1 MIDNSKSQCSS
12 AEDLIALLIDN
23 EGDPDDIRSLQR
35 HVDTCNRCTSVV
47 REFKATSEI
56 VRKKRLVP
64 VYLSASFT
72 TDVMDRLPN
81 SGLAEVLDDI
91 MGLSRRVVIAGT
103 MFVLV
108 LFAIMFFPEDIPID
122 SITGYEFIFV
132 NGAESEVLDKDE
144 ITYDDVV
151 SLVFTQR

>member
-12 AEDLIALLIDN
+12 AEDLIAMLIDN
-23 EGDPDDIRSLQR
+23 EGDHDDIRSLQL
-35 HVDTCNRCTSVV
+35 HVDTCKRCASVV

-56 VRKKRLVP
+56 VRKKSLKH

-72 TDVMDRLPN
+72 TDVMDRLQD

-91 MGLSRRVVIAGT
+91 MGLSRRIVIAGT

-108 LFAIMFFPEDIPID
+108 LFAIMFFPVEIPID
-122 SITGYEFIFV
+122 SITGNEFIFV